1 MVIVTG
7 GAGFIGSCVVR
18 TLNDAGIEDIVIV
31 DNIGD
36 SNKWLNIRNKKY
48 LEYIHKSEF
57 FKKLPDF
64 ERGGVEAIIHMGAQS
79 STTEKNFD
87 YLWKNNFE
95 YT

>member
-1 MVIVTG
+1 MIIVTG

-48 LEYIHKSEF
+48 LEYIHKFDF

-64 ERGGVEAIIHMGAQS
+64 ERGGGRGNYPHGGSVFHNGKE
-79 STTEKNFD
+79 F
-87 YLWKNNFE
+87 
-95 YT
+95 